1 MAPGC
6 DSAYIRNVRRHP
18 SAVPKLYRL
27 YDAHAFISHAFPLGQ
42 TDPFASFLPLFRRI
56 GSKNV
61 KNDLRIQLST
71 MFFFQEALLASCFFF
86 FFERKFKFWRW
97 RVWIIASL
105 LQSVQWHKNSF
116 EIPVHAVHYVAQT
129 WTLGDVTAWQTR
141 VARAARVTSIRVFL
155 MPSALS
161 NVLLKL

>member
-61 KNDLRIQLST
+61 KNDLRVQC
-71 MFFFQEALLASCFFF
+71 FFFKKFVSFLFLF

>member
-61 KNDLRIQLST
+61 KNDLRVQ
-71 MFFFQEALLASCFFF
+71 CFFF
-86 FFERKFKFWRW
+86 KKFVSFLFLFFFLKENLNFDVDEFEL
-97 RVWIIASL
+97 SL
-105 LQSVQWHKNSF
+105 
-116 EIPVHAVHYVAQT
+116 HYC
-129 WTLGDVTAWQTR
+129 
-141 VARAARVTSIRVFL
+141 RVF
-155 MPSALS
+155 SDTKTH
-161 NVLLKL
+161 LKSLYTRSTMLRKHERSET

>member
-6 DSAYIRNVRRHP
+6 DSAYIRNVQRHP

-86 FFERKFKFWRW
+86 FFLKENLNFDVDEFEL
-97 RVWIIASL
+97 SL
-105 LQSVQWHKNSF
+105 
-116 EIPVHAVHYVAQT
+116 HYC
-129 WTLGDVTAWQTR
+129 
-141 VARAARVTSIRVFL
+141 RVF
-155 MPSALS
+155 SDTKTH
-161 NVLLKL
+161 LKSLYTRSTMLRKHERSET